1 MSEEKTIFKCNYE
14 CVQRLVHY
22 KGLKNDFYV
31 LSVCVSFFV
40 QHLASAAPGLEWA
53 SARIDAK
60 NRIQGASFLISVGSL
75 VGF

>member
-22 KGLKNDFYV
+22 ESLKKDFYV
-31 LSVCVSFFV
+31 LSVCFSFFV
-40 QHLASAAPGLEWA
+40 HHLASAARVVSGA

-60 NRIQGASFLISVGSL
+60 NRIQGASFLISVASL